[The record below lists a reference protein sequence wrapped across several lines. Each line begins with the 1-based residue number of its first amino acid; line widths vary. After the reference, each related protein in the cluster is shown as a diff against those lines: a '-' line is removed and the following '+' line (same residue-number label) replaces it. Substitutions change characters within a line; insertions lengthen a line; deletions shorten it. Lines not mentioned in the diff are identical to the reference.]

1 MRTASP
7 DHGRVGHSHE
17 ACGVGPKWSPC
28 FRQLSPDPGK
38 IHFFFSISS
47 LSTKCWF
54 LNGTSDAYP
63 FGCCAERL
71 NSTLHITEESIH
83 LLLTASFPA
92 FENGAHKE
100 AGPVTAH
107 QESIVHS
114 PTNVK
119 TRNWSH
125 ISVARKHLS
134 SIRSYVV

>member
-1 MRTASP
+1 MDVWVTVMRPVGWAQSGVLVSDNSP
-7 DHGRVGHSHE
+7 LTQEKST
-17 ACGVGPKWSPC
+17 
-28 FRQLSPDPGK
+28 
-38 IHFFFSISS
+38 FFFSISS
-47 LSTKCWF
+47 LSIKCWF

-83 LLLTASFPA
+83 SLLTASFPA